1 MPFFLNVFGRENRG
15 TGPVGPRNAP
25 VTGGPDGLP
34 MPRRIWAI
42 AAISF
47 GTALFVVDG
56 TIANVALPTIARDLD
71 VPDGV
76 VTNVVTVYQ
85 LVMVMVLLPF
95 STLGDRIG
103 HRNMYQIGQL
113 VFLAASAM
121 SFFVGSLPALLV
133 LRAAQAFGAGMALS
147 VSAAML
153 RSIYPDRKLGSGL
166 GINSVIVASANAIAP
181 TLGGFVVAQLDWRW
195 VFFAA
200 APLAIVSLLIG
211 RALPDPVKQDR
222 RFDWRGGL
230 LSAAVLA
237 LIVGGVQV
245 ATHEDA
251 VPGLVAVALGAVL
264 AVVLVRRSLGQERP
278 VLPVDLLAKPALG
291 LSALAAVA
299 GFVGSA
305 LLIVALPFKL
315 EQGLGFSP
323 DEVGLLIA
331 PFPLTLLFVAP
342 AAGWLSDRV
351 SPSVMGCAGM
361 AIAIVGLILIGLLS
375 QGAEAFDI
383 AWRLSLC
390 ALGFGLFFAPNSRLL
405 IGSAPADRS
414 AAAGGLLSTSRL
426 LGQTLG
432 ASIVGVL
439 LAMNLGLGV
448 APAFV
453 AAGFALIA
461 AFGSAY
467 RFRVTGA
474 TLMRKRPA

>member
-1 MPFFLNVFGRENRG
+1 
-15 TGPVGPRNAP
+15 
-25 VTGGPDGLP
+25 

-56 TIANVALPTIARDLD
+56 TVANVALPTIARDLD

-103 HRNMYQIGQL
+103 HRNMYQMGQL
-113 VFLAASAM
+113 LFLAASAM
-121 SFFVGSLPALLV
+121 SFFVDSLASLLV
-133 LRAAQAFGAGMALS
+133 LRAGQALGAGMALS

-153 RSIYPDRKLGSGL
+153 RSIYPDSKLGSGL

-181 TLGGFVVAQLDWRW
+181 TLGGFLVAQLDWRW

-200 APLAIVSLLIG
+200 APLAVISLLIG
-211 RALPDPVKQDR
+211 RSLPDPVKQDQ
-222 RFDWRGGL
+222 RFDWRSGL
-230 LSAAVLA
+230 LSAVVLA
-237 LIVGGVQV
+237 LIVGGVQI
-245 ATHEDA
+245 ATHENSL
-251 VPGLVAVALGAVL
+251 PGLLAIGVGAALAF
-264 AVVLVRRSLGQERP
+264 VLVRRSLGQDRP
-278 VLPVDLLAKPALG
+278 VLPVDLLRKPALG
-291 LSALAAVA
+291 LSAMAAVA
-299 GFVGSA
+299 GFIGSA

-315 EQGLGFSP
+315 EQGLGYSP

-351 SPSVMGCAGM
+351 SPSVMGCIGM
-361 AIAIVGLILIGLLS
+361 GIAIVGLMFIALIP
-375 QGAEAFDI
+375 QGAEGFDI

-390 ALGFGLFFAPNSRLL
+390 ALGFGLFFAPNARLL
-405 IGSAPADRS
+405 IGSAPKDRS

-461 AFGSAY
+461 ALGSAY
-467 RFRVTGA
+467 RFRVTGSN
-474 TLMRKRPA
+474 LMRKRPA

>member
-1 MPFFLNVFGRENRG
+1 MPFFLNMFGRANRDA
-15 TGPVGPRNAP
+15 GPVGAQDA
-25 VTGGPDGLP
+25 GGDGDGLP
-34 MPRRIWAI
+34 MPRRLWAI

-47 GTALFVVDG
+47 GSALFVIDG
-56 TIANVALPTIARDLD
+56 TVANVALPTIARDLN
-71 VPDGV
+71 VADGV
-76 VTNVVTVYQ
+76 VTNVVTIYQ

-95 STLGDRIG
+95 STLADRLG
-103 HRNMYQIGQL
+103 HRNLYQLGQC

-121 SFFVGSLPALLV
+121 SFFVDSLPGLLI
-133 LRAAQAFGAGMALS
+133 LRAGQALGAGMALS

-153 RSIYPDRKLGSGL
+153 RSIYPERSLGSGL
-166 GINSVIVASANAIAP
+166 GINSVIVASSNAIAP
-181 TLGGFVVAQLDWRW
+181 TLGGFLVSQLDWRW

-200 APLAIVSLLIG
+200 APLAVISLIIG
-211 RALPDPVKQDR
+211 HSLPDPVKEHR
-222 RFDWRGGL
+222 RFDWIGGL

-237 LIVGGVQV
+237 LIIGGVQV
-245 ATHEDA
+245 ATHDRSGFGFGA
-251 VPGLVAVALGAVL
+251 IALGALL
-264 AVVLVRRSLGQERP
+264 AVVWVRRSLGQERP
-278 VLPVDLLAKPALG
+278 ILPVDLLKRPALG
-291 LSALAAVA
+291 LSAMAAVA
-299 GFVGSA
+299 GFIGSA

-315 EQGLGFSP
+315 EQGLGYAP

-351 SPSVMGCAGM
+351 SPSVMGCVGM
-361 AIAIVGLILIGLLS
+361 VIAIGGLILIGLIP
-375 QGAEAFDI
+375 ANAHPFAI

-405 IGSAPADRS
+405 IGSAPKERS

-453 AAGFALIA
+453 AAGFALLAMI
-461 AFGSAY
+461 GSAY
-467 RFRVTGA
+467 RFRVTGSN
-474 TLMRKRPA
+474 LMRKRPA